1 MTLAIE
7 LSDQQTLALAE
18 AARRLQVSESELAVA
33 AVRDLVT
40 TPDSTF
46 DRAAERLLNK
56 NAELYQRLS

>member
-18 AARRLQVSESELAVA
+18 AARRLQVSESELAAV